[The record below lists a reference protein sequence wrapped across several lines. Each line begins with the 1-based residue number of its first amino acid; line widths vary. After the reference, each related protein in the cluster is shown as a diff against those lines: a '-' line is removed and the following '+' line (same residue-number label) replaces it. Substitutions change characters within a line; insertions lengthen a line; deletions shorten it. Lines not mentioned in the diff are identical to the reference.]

1 MWSFVNFF
9 TEAMKALLTLRRDGK
24 EWLLI
29 EGDPLGLVG
38 GDHMVQGRH
47 ARKVLGIFT
56 LRASGRPQSNVWGWV
71 GVWKPSGCG
80 PGVCRGV
87 SRRAARRTRTEQP
100 LLLLANLPSRNL
112 FKKIIKIKMG

>member
-1 MWSFVNFF
+1 
-9 TEAMKALLTLRRDGK
+9 MKALLTLRRDGK

-56 LRASGRPQSNVWGWV
+56 LQASGRPQSDVWGWV
-71 GVWKPSGCG
+71 GVWEHSGVG
-80 PGVCRGV
+80 LGSVVG
-87 SRRAARRTRTEQP
+87 SRREQHAKGGQSSFSC
-100 LLLLANLPSRNL
+100 LWLICQAEICL
-112 FKKIIKIKMG
+112 KKIIKIKRG

>member
-1 MWSFVNFF
+1 
-9 TEAMKALLTLRRDGK
+9 MKALLTLRRDGK

-56 LRASGRPQSNVWGWV
+56 LQASGRPQSDVWGWV
-71 GVWKPSGCG
+71 GVGAKSGDSMG
-80 PGVCRGV
+80 H
-87 SRRAARRTRTEQP
+87 
-100 LLLLANLPSRNL
+100 L
-112 FKKIIKIKMG
+112 FE